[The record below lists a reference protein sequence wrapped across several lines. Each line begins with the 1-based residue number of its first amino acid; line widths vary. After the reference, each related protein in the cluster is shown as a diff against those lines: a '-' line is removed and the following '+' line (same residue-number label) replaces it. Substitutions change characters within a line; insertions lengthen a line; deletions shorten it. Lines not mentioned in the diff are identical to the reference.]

1 MIATGNPSSRYE
13 VATYYEDYSEST
25 YFVRMNG
32 AKKIF
37 DEKKEDFKQN
47 KSIKKILFNEVIL
60 KNNEIIT
67 EPIEK
72 IERED
77 SE

>member
-32 AKKIF
+32 AKKNF
-37 DEKKEDFKQN
+37 DERRKISNTINQSR
-47 KSIKKILFNEVIL
+47 KSYSMK
-60 KNNEIIT
+60 
-67 EPIEK
+67 
-72 IERED
+72 
-77 SE
+77 